1 MALVKCPECG
11 KENVSDSAET
21 CPECGY
27 KIREHFEKLQK
38 DAEREARIQ
47 ERFKLESV
55 IIKPPAPPVP
65 TVMIAAIV
73 FSLMGILLTNWF
85 FDNDVSVLAAFS
97 IFGLF
102 ITVPLI
108 FLGLKWYLDERK
120 EYDQLCKLMEE
131 DPEQY
136 EKKELDRIR
145 AKVTQEELQKE
156 EDMRKAAL
164 MPHCPYCNS
173 TRIEKISTANRL
185 VSVEMFGLA
194 SGKIAKQ
201 YKCKDCKH
209 MW

>member
-47 ERFKLESV
+47 ERFEQESK
-55 IIKPPAPPVP
+55 IIKPPAPPAP

-73 FSLMGILLTNWF
+73 FSFIGVLLTGWF
-85 FDNDVSVLAAFS
+85 IDNDLSELAAFC
-97 IFGLF
+97 ILGLF
-102 ITVPLI
+102 ITVAFV

-120 EYDQLCKLMEE
+120 EYNQLCELMEE
-131 DPEQY
+131 APEQY
-136 EKKELDRIR
+136 KKRELDRIR
-145 AKVTQEELQKE
+145 AKVTLEELLKE
-156 EDMRKAAL
+156 EDMKRASL